1 MNLRSGSLAIFL
13 VIAGFA
19 NDLAVAQSQSY
30 ATRPI
35 RMLIPY
41 PPGAATDISA
51 RMLATRLSESLGQQ
65 VIPDNRTGA
74 SGMIATALL
83 ARAAPDGHSMM
94 VVDVAHGANP
104 ALNDKMPYDTLKD
117 FSAVSL
123 VLRVPMLLLVNP
135 AFPAQ
140 SVKELIAAAK
150 AAPGRYN
157 YGSAGT
163 GSTMYLIAELF
174 KAQAGVDLVHV
185 AYKGGAPALSD
196 VMGGQI
202 PMCFLSTVASLPQ
215 VKAGRV
221 RALGISGRSRSPIAP
236 EVPTIAESG
245 VPGFEF
251 YLWQALIVPAGVPQ
265 PIMKRLNGD
274 VIAALNHPSSKELL
288 LNLGAESTPSTPQQ
302 ADAHLRAEVERWTK
316 IFKPGAIP
324 SRSGLAK

>member
-1 MNLRSGSLAIFL
+1 MRHRFLSAALFFL
-13 VIAGFA
+13 VAAFAAGPA
-19 NDLAVAQSQSY
+19 AAQSY

-41 PPGAATDISA
+41 PPGAATDTAA

-65 VIPDNRTGA
+65 VIPDNRAGA
-74 SGMIATALL
+74 SGMIATAVL
-83 ARAAPDGHSMM
+83 AKAAPDGHTLM
-94 VVDVAHGANP
+94 VVDVALGANP
-104 ALNDKMPYDTLKD
+104 VLNDRMPYDTLKD

-135 AFPAQ
+135 AFPAH

-150 AAPGRYN
+150 ASPGKYN

-174 KAQAGVDLVHV
+174 KAQASVDLVHV
-185 AYKGGAPALSD
+185 AYKGGGPALAE

-215 VKAGRV
+215 VRAGRV
-221 RALGISGRSRSPIAP
+221 RALGISGHSRSPVAP
-236 EVPTIAESG
+236 EIPTIAESG

-251 YLWQALIVPAGVPQ
+251 YLWQALIVPAGVPR
-265 PIMKRLNGD
+265 PIMTRLNGD
-274 VIAALNHPSSKELL
+274 VIAALNHPASKELL
-288 LNLGAESTPSTPQQ
+288 VNLGAEPTPTTPQE
-302 ADAHLRAEVERWTK
+302 ADAHIRAEVQRWAK
-316 IFKPGAIP
+316 IFRIA
-324 SRSGLAK
+324 R

>member
-19 NDLAVAQSQSY
+19 NDLAAAQSQSY

-288 LNLGAESTPSTPQQ
+288 LNLGAESTPSTPQE
-302 ADAHLRAEVERWTK
+302 ADQHLRAEVERWTK

>member
-1 MNLRSGSLAIFL
+1 
-13 VIAGFA
+13 
-19 NDLAVAQSQSY
+19 
-30 ATRPI
+30 
-35 RMLIPY
+35 MLIPY
-41 PPGAATDISA
+41 PPGAATDTAA
-51 RMLATRLSESLGQQ
+51 RMLASRLSESLGQQ

-83 ARAAPDGHSMM
+83 ARAAPDGHTLM

-104 ALNDKMPYDTLKD
+104 ALNDKMPYDTLRD

-150 AAPGRYN
+150 ANPGKYN

-174 KAQAGVDLVHV
+174 KAQANVDLVHV

-202 PMCFLSTVASLPQ
+202 PMTFLSTVASLSM
-215 VKAGRV
+215 VRAGRV
-221 RALGISGRSRSPIAP
+221 RALGISGRSRSPVAP
-236 EVPTIAESG
+236 EIPTIAESG

-251 YLWQALIVPAGVPQ
+251 YLWQAMIVPAGIPKA
-265 PIMKRLNGD
+265 IMTRLNSD

-288 LNLGAESTPSTPQQ
+288 VNLGAEPTPSTPQE
-302 ADAHLRAEVERWTK
+302 ADAHIRAELQRWTR
-316 IFKPGAIP
+316 IFK
-324 SRSGLAK
+324 K

>member
-1 MNLRSGSLAIFL
+1 
-13 VIAGFA
+13 
-19 NDLAVAQSQSY
+19 
-30 ATRPI
+30 
-35 RMLIPY
+35 
-41 PPGAATDISA
+41 
-51 RMLATRLSESLGQQ
+51 
-65 VIPDNRTGA
+65 
-74 SGMIATALL
+74 MIATALL

-316 IFKPGAIP
+316 IFQPGAIP